1 MGSEDHKEEL
11 SRFRQRRI
19 DESEKKAT
27 VHKTSEEEITF
38 PEMRYRRLIEAAPDG
53 ILIVDAET
61 GLINDVNPFFLK
73 LSGYSLRELLGKK
86 LQKIG
91 PFKKTREIN
100 ELFSD
105 HERKECIR
113 YDDLPLETKDGQVI
127 DVEVIINL
135 YMLNHERVMQC
146 NVRETSGLKK
156 VEDALRESE
165 RRYRD
170 IAENAREWIWEVDA
184 AGKYSFS
191 SNVVEKILGYRA
203 DEILGKYFYDLFHP
217 EDREE
222 LKRVALEAF
231 ATKQPFREFLNRN
244 LHKSGRTVW
253 LSTSGIPLLDD
264 SGNLL
269 GYRGVDADITEMIIT
284 AESLRE
290 SEELFRS
297 VAQSALDAIIVTD
310 DTGNIRLWNDAAESL
325 FGYSTDETVGKQLTM
340 IIPERFRTAHAKGL
354 QKYVSSGKT
363 KVMGRQYEIMV
374 RNKEG
379 REFPAEISVSSWTS
393 RGNIFFTGIV
403 RDITVRKQLEE
414 KMHALCNTDE
424 LTGLLNR
431 RGFLTL
437 AQKHIEIARRNK
449 RNFSLLYLDLNDM
462 KKIND
467 AFGHRAGDQAL
478 IDIADVLRRTFRAS
492 DIIARIGGDEFTVLI
507 TETRF
512 SAIENIIDHHIQ
524 DNLRMHNEHAEE
536 GCTLS
541 VSMGMVHYNSDQPCT
556 LEELLARADELM
568 YEHKQG
574 LKETMPTSI
583 GVKREERGYERYK
596 AENGPSS
603 ELVVSGGAIIKNISL
618 GGMSLRTAQRLTKNT
633 IYNVRIPCRNNE
645 EMASK
650 GCVVWT
656 SLGGVSEKDDA
667 EPYYEA
673 GLRFIE
679 LNESLRSSLEKYLID
694 IAK

>member
-1 MGSEDHKEEL
+1 MSSDDHKEKL
-11 SRFRQRRI
+11 PKLRQRRI
-19 DESEKKAT
+19 DASEKRAAAEAK
-27 VHKTSEEEITF
+27 SEEAITLSEI
-38 PEMRYRRLIEAAPDG
+38 RYRRLIQAAPYG
-53 ILIVDAET
+53 MLILDAAT

-73 LSGYSLRELLGKK
+73 LSGYSRRELLGKK
-86 LQKIG
+86 LQETG
-91 PFKKTREIN
+91 PFKNTKEIT
-100 ELFSD
+100 EMFSD
-105 HERKECIR
+105 GQRKEYMR
-113 YDDLPLETKDGQVI
+113 YDDLPLEKKDGKIV
-127 DVEVIINL
+127 DVEFISNA
-135 YMLNHERVMQC
+135 YMVNQEAVMQC
-146 NVRETSGLKK
+146 NVRETPGLKK

-165 RRYRD
+165 KRYSD

-184 AGKYSFS
+184 AGRYTFS

-231 ATKQPFREFLNRN
+231 GTKQPFREFLNRN
-244 LHKSGRTVW
+244 VHKSGRTVW

-310 DTGNIRLWNDAAESL
+310 DNGNIRLWNHAAENL
-325 FGYSTDETVGKQLTM
+325 FGYSNDETLGKQLTM
-340 IIPERFRTAHAKGL
+340 IIPERFRTAHAKGM

-363 KVMGRQYEIMV
+363 KVMGRHYEIMV
-374 RNKEG
+374 CNKEG
-379 REFPAEISVSSWTS
+379 REFPAEISVSSWTNK
-393 RGNIFFTGIV
+393 GNIFFTGIV

-478 IDIADVLRRTFRAS
+478 IDIADILRKTFRAS

-507 TETRF
+507 AETRF
-512 SAIENIIDHHIQ
+512 TAIENIIDQHIQ
-524 DNLRMHNEHAEE
+524 ENLRLHNEHAEE

-541 VSMGMVHYNSDQPCT
+541 VSMGMVHYDSEQPCT

-574 LKETMPTSI
+574 LKETMPSSI
-583 GVKREERGYERYK
+583 GVKREERG
-596 AENGPSS
+596 
-603 ELVVSGGAIIKNISL
+603 
-618 GGMSLRTAQRLTKNT
+618 
-633 IYNVRIPCRNNE
+633 
-645 EMASK
+645 
-650 GCVVWT
+650 
-656 SLGGVSEKDDA
+656 
-667 EPYYEA
+667 
-673 GLRFIE
+673 
-679 LNESLRSSLEKYLID
+679 
-694 IAK
+694 

>member
-1 MGSEDHKEEL
+1 MLSE
-11 SRFRQRRI
+11 I
-19 DESEKKAT
+19 
-27 VHKTSEEEITF
+27 
-38 PEMRYRRLIEAAPDG
+38 RYRRLIQATPDG
-53 ILIVDAET
+53 ILIVDAAT
-61 GLINDVNPFFLK
+61 GLISDVNPFFLK
-73 LSGYSLRELLGKK
+73 LSGYSRKELVGKK
-86 LQKIG
+86 LQKTG
-91 PFKKTREIN
+91 PFKNTKEIA
-100 ELFSD
+100 EMFSD
-105 HERKECIR
+105 GRCKEYMR
-113 YDDLPLETKDGQVI
+113 YDDLRLERKDGKIV
-127 DVEVIINL
+127 DVEFIVNV
-135 YMLNHERVMQC
+135 YMVNQEAVMQC

-156 VEDALRESE
+156 AEAALRESE
-165 RRYRD
+165 RRCSD

-184 AGKYSFS
+184 AGRYTFS

-203 DEILGKYFYDLFHP
+203 EEILGKYFYDLFHP

-222 LKRVALEAF
+222 LKRAASEAF
-231 ATKQPFREFLNRN
+231 NTKQPFREFLNRN
-244 LHKSGRTVW
+244 VHKSGRTVW

-269 GYRGVDADITEMIIT
+269 GYRGADADITEMIIT

-290 SEELFRS
+290 REDLFRS

-310 DTGNIRLWNDAAESL
+310 DNGNILLWNHAAESL
-325 FGYSTDETVGKQLTM
+325 FGYSTDETIGKQLTM
-340 IIPERFRTAHAKGL
+340 IIPERFRTAHAKGM

-363 KVMGRQYEIMV
+363 KVMGRHYEIMV
-374 RNKEG
+374 RNREG

-393 RGNIFFTGIV
+393 KGNIFFTGIV

-467 AFGHRAGDQAL
+467 TFGHRAGDQAL
-478 IDIADVLRRTFRAS
+478 IDIADVLRKTFRAA

-507 TETRF
+507 TETRV
-512 SAIENIIDHHIQ
+512 SAIENIIDQHIQ

-536 GCTLS
+536 GRTLS
-541 VSMGMVHYNSDQPCT
+541 VSMGMVHYDAEQPCT

-574 LKETMPTSI
+574 LKETMPSSI
-583 GVKREERGYERYK
+583 GVKREERGYERYN
-596 AENGPSS
+596 AENGTLP
-603 ELVVSGGAIIKNISL
+603 ELAVSGSAVLNNISL
-618 GGMSLRTAQRLTKNT
+618 GGLSLRTAQRLTKNT
-633 IYNVRIPCRNNE
+633 IYSVKIPCRNNG

-650 GCVVWT
+650 GRVVWT
-656 SLGGVSEKDDA
+656 SLGGNVSEKDDA

-679 LNESLRSSLEKYLID
+679 LDESLRSSLKKYLID
-694 IAK
+694 LAK